1 MKGSANKVGVLLR
14 AVMAAAILAPAA
26 LAAAEIAAKP
36 KVEAFEYRDVKLL
49 PGPLLKRFEIN
60 RAYLMSLPNT
70 SLLYPFYK
78 EAILRVPQGAQPLG
92 GWEAMSVDV
101 RGHFLGHFLSAS
113 ARIYATTGDQE
124 IKRKADA
131 IVSELARIQQTN
143 GNGYVGPISEKV
155 FDALEA
161 GRHRDVW
168 APYYVIHKV
177 LMGLYEMYRHAGNP
191 QALEVARGMADYVKA
206 RTDKLSDSQFQHM
219 LEVEFGG
226 MSETL
231 YDLHAAT
238 GEKKYLDLARRF
250 EREKILDP
258 LARGEDILTGLHAN
272 TQYPIIYGAMRA
284 YELSGEER
292 YRRVAENF
300 WNILTS
306 TRTYATGGSN
316 NREFWGEPNRL
327 KETLSEANQETCT
340 AYNLMWLARYLFRST
355 GDARYADY
363 YERNFYNGILT
374 AQNPADGQFC
384 YFTPMKAGSTKRFG
398 TPLGSFWCCYG
409 TGVQAYADLAG
420 GIYFHDAESLYV
432 SLFIPSEVSWKR
444 ASGTVRLTQ
453 ETDYPVSGAT
463 RLSLMLDSP
472 AEFAVRIRVPWWAR
486 KGVEVRVNGE
496 KVAAEAK
503 PSSFLALRRTW
514 KNGDAVD
521 VSMPMS
527 LYAEPL
533 PDDPEMI
540 AVMYGPLVMAGL
552 VFEDVEFRGDRNNLD
567 SWLERA
573 PEEERP
579 RVSHLRVVHDQL
591 PSTVYPEHFRSYY
604 SDPFH
609 EVTLPR
615 ERIALTF
622 QTRPPNPRVKF
633 VPLYE
638 ILEWPYGIYF
648 RVKP

>member
-1 MKGSANKVGVLLR
+1 MKSSVLF
-14 AVMAAAILAPAA
+14 AAIPALLSVA
-26 LAAAEIAAKP
+26 VAGAAEGATAP
-36 KVEAFEYRDVKLL
+36 KVEAIEYGEVKLL
-49 PGPLLKRFEIN
+49 PGPLKNRFDIN
-60 RAYLMSLPNT
+60 RAYLMSLPNS

-78 EAILRVPQGAQPLG
+78 EAVIRVPQGAQPLG

-101 RGHFLGHFLSAS
+101 RGHFLGHYLSAC
-113 ARIYATTGDQE
+113 ARIYATTGDLE

-131 IVSELARIQQTN
+131 IVAELARIQQTN

-206 RTDKLSDSQFQHM
+206 RTDKLSDEEVARM

-226 MSETL
+226 MSEAL
-231 YDLHAAT
+231 YDIYAAT
-238 GEKKYLDLARRF
+238 NEKKYLDLARRF
-250 EREKILDP
+250 EQGKILDP

-284 YELSGEER
+284 YELTGEER
-292 YRRVAENF
+292 YRRIAENF
-300 WNILTS
+300 WTLVTS
-306 TRTYATGGSN
+306 ARTYATGGSN
-316 NREFWGEPNRL
+316 NREFWGEPKKL
-327 KETLSEANQETCT
+327 KDTLSEANQETCT
-340 AYNLMWLARYLFRST
+340 AYNMMWLTRYLFRWT
-355 GDARYADY
+355 ADTRYADF

-384 YFTPMKAGSTKRFG
+384 YFTPMKSGSTKRFG

-409 TGVQAYADLAG
+409 TGVQAYSDLAG
-420 GIYFHDAESLYV
+420 GIYFHDADNLYV
-432 SLFIPSEVSWKR
+432 SLFVPSEVAWKLAGSVVR
-444 ASGTVRLTQ
+444 VKQETAYPVTGGTKLTVRL
-453 ETDYPVSGAT
+453 DA
-463 RLSLMLDSP
+463 P
-472 AEFAVRIRVPWWAR
+472 AEFGLKVRVPWWAK
-486 KGVEVRVNGE
+486 KGVEVRVDGE
-496 KVAAEAK
+496 KAAVDAQ
-503 PSSFLALRRTW
+503 PSSFLTLRRNW
-514 KNGDAVD
+514 KDSDVVE

-533 PDDPEMI
+533 PDDPDLI

-552 VFEDVEFRGDRNNLD
+552 VFEDVEFKGDKDNLE

-604 SDPFH
+604 SDPYH

-638 ILEWPYGIYF
+638 ILEWPYGMYF
-648 RVKP
+648 RVTP